1 LRRALILAGG
11 LGERLRPLTDR
22 LPKPLAPVLNRP
34 VVSWVISQLREA
46 GYDEIGV
53 TAGYRGDQ
61 LRRHLASFPSHGLD
75 LMVLDE
81 PRPLGT
87 GGTLCAHS
95 NFLQGEPCLV
105 VTADMLSSLD
115 LRAMA
120 TAYEENPTSVMVAV
134 ADQDGSTWP
143 GDTVDTDQNGMPRYS
158 FKPRLGRKRVKGSAG
173 TWIVDPD
180 VVDDL
185 GVGEF
190 VDFSR
195 DVLPTL
201 PTKSFDL
208 GVYDAG
214 KIELFDIG
222 TLDRLL
228 ETNLDLA
235 TRGPSIVGGGGGTK
249 RAEGA
254 IVVGEDVVVD
264 GSAQILAP
272 AVIGDR
278 VRVEAGAMIAGSVVL
293 ANSTVPADTLVAG
306 AVYGDIRFAET

>member
-1 LRRALILAGG
+1 MRRALILAGG
-11 LGERLRPLTDR
+11 LGERLRPLTAR

-34 VVSWVISQLREA
+34 VVSWVIAQLRES
-46 GYDEIGV
+46 GFDEIGV

-61 LRRHLASFPSHGLD
+61 LRRHFASQPSDGVELV
-75 LMVLDE
+75 VLDE
-81 PRPLGT
+81 TRPLGT
-87 GGTLCAHS
+87 GGALCAHRE
-95 NFLQGEPCLV
+95 FLQGEPCLV

-143 GDTVDTDQNGMPRYS
+143 GDTVDIDQYGMPHYS
-158 FKPRLGRKRVKGSAG
+158 FKPGSGQKHVKGSAG

-180 VVDDL
+180 VVGDL
-185 GVGEF
+185 GAGEF

-201 PTKSFDL
+201 PTESFDL
-208 GVYDAG
+208 GVYDG
-214 KIELFDIG
+214 GEIELFDIG

-228 ETNLDLA
+228 DTNLNLA
-235 TRGPSIVGGGGGTK
+235 ARGPSIVGGGSETKKAKGG
-249 RAEGA
+249 
-254 IVVGEDVVVD
+254 IVVGEGVVVD
-264 GSAQILAP
+264 ESAQILAP
-272 AVIGDR
+272 AVIGDG
-278 VRVEAGAMIAGSVVL
+278 VRVEAGAMIVGSVVL

-306 AVYGDIRFAET
+306 AVYGDIRFAGI